1 MSWPHD
7 STVTEQATQ
16 AHDIFQSISAMGDPS
31 HLGLHHTELWE
42 LAVAVSASSQ
52 LPGRYELSGSLKEL
66 GDLTRD
72 VKDRLVTIK

>member
-1 MSWPHD
+1 
-7 STVTEQATQ
+7 
-16 AHDIFQSISAMGDPS
+16 MGDPS